1 MNILNFN
8 LGEFIEQ
15 NPMVFY
21 SVVAVLAL
29 LVVMIVVIACVNS
42 SKKRNAKVE
51 QPQVEETNLVE
62 EKEEVVE
69 EAPVVEELKQE
80 EVVEEAPVVEEPKQE
95 VAEEVKPTP
104 KKRVKKEKSVEEQVE
119 QTKVEEE
126 VEMAVNKQ
134 VKQEEV
140 VEEKKQRVVNG
151 KYEVYTDGTSYF
163 YTLKASN
170 GEILIKSEA
179 YASKKSV
186 LDAIEA
192 IKRNVADGTIAVRQD
207 KHGLFQFVLTAK
219 NHRTLVMSAN
229 YATEKRAQSASESFK
244 RFASTSPVV
253 ELADIVVSSKEE
265 VTPEYTDK
273 KGGKLIVLSGENGF
287 YYVLKASNG
296 EILVTS
302 DNYKSE
308 ASAQSAMARFQE
320 AVVNGKF
327 FVEKDKRDN
336 YQFKLFANG
345 RLVCVGQIYASKAM
359 AVASVNSVCS
369 FIKLATVVSE

>member
-1 MNILNFN
+1 MEMNILNFD
-8 LGEFIEQ
+8 LAEFINQ
-15 NPMVFY
+15 NPIVFY
-21 SVVAVLAL
+21 SAIGVLAL
-29 LVVMIVVIACVNS
+29 LVLMIIILACVNS
-42 SKKRNAKVE
+42 SKKRKNKLE
-51 QPQVEETNLVE
+51 QSHKEETNVVEETTEEPVVEPSETLVE
-62 EKEEVVE
+62 EKKPVAKKTTKKKAEKEEVVE
-69 EAPVVEELKQE
+69 EEKPAL
-80 EVVEEAPVVEEPKQE
+80 EEP
-95 VAEEVKPTP
+95 TP
-104 KKRVKKEKSVEEQVE
+104 EAV
-119 QTKVEEE
+119 VEEE
-126 VEMAVNKQ
+126 VEMAEKKV
-134 VKQEEV
+134 V

-170 GEILIKSEA
+170 GEVLIKSEA
-179 YASKKSV
+179 YASKNSV

-192 IKRNVADGTIAVRQD
+192 IKRNVEVGSIAVRED
-207 KHGLFQFVLTAK
+207 KHGLYQFVLTAK

-253 ELADIVVSSKEE
+253 ELTEIVESSKEE
-265 VTPEYTDK
+265 ITPEYVDK
-273 KGGKLIVLSGENGF
+273 KGGKLMVLSGDNGF

-296 EILVTS
+296 EVLVTS
-302 DNYKSE
+302 DNYKTE

-320 AVVNGKF
+320 AVANGKF

-345 RLVCVGQIYASKAM
+345 RLVCVGQIYASKSM

-369 FIKLATVVSE
+369 FVKLATVVSE